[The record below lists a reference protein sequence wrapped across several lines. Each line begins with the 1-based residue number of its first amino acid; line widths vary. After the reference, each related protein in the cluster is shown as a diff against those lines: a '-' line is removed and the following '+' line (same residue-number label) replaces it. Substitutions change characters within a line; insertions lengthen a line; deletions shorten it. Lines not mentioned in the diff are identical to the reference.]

1 VGHSRLELEANG
13 LRERV
18 ATADNAEECETLEGG
33 APLPDATEPD
43 SGRSVGRTAPDPDPV
58 ETAIAA
64 ALERASTAEQWG
76 AVEVLARELEAR
88 RKARAGVVQ
97 IDTARAKRLRKR

>member
-13 LRERV
+13 LRERAD
-18 ATADNAEECETLEGG
+18 ATDSAQERETVEGG
-33 APLPDATEPD
+33 YPPLTATEPD
-43 SGRSVGRTAPDPDPV
+43 SGRSLGRTAADPDPV

-64 ALERASTAEQWG
+64 ALERASIAEQWG

-88 RKARAGVVQ
+88 RKARAGVLQ
-97 IDTARAKRLRKR
+97 IDAARAKRLGKR